1 VLAGLSLVVPG
12 IAVYPLKPAGSPEMK
27 EKAEPSDQDK
37 AREVTAFRMARLRST
52 SHPNSGCARSFL
64 RVYHR

>member
-1 VLAGLSLVVPG
+1 
-12 IAVYPLKPAGSPEMK
+12 MK